1 MTWRLKSLLE
11 TFYIKYFPEERL
23 LEMLCGY
30 SLCQRPTKKLI
41 NQYLLN
47 QRINWKEFTDLVI
60 NNHLIPIVIDYFNNS
75 RGINLIPSF
84 TRQKL
89 EHYYLTIQYINKFQ
103 NQQFFSILSALSEL
117 KIDFLVMKGY
127 LFDNQLFKK
136 EYYRARC
143 DLDLLVPM
151 SQFEKISV
159 YLLQTGF
166 RYYHDHYEKKG
177 KKSFR
182 SGPFYKPNTQEI
194 FKKKGLLVEIH
205 TSIVDYLPLI
215 QPALDEKTIMNIT
228 NYFFSHAQLKTINGY
243 KIKVFSDRDLLLSSF
258 LHNLIQHNLQLG
270 IRLHESAQI
279 IRKLINQNDW
289 IHIWKFISW
298 INLTM
303 DFTWFLHLLFII
315 YPSLFSFEIKRIVN
329 KHEEKLCFY
338 QLLVFYFMRY
348 KVFHPTNFPQNT
360 SKEKEKE
367 WCWAIIDKKVLSLFA
382 QKIFFRF
389 KRILA

>member
-182 SGPFYKPNTQEI
+182 S
-194 FKKKGLLVEIH
+194 
-205 TSIVDYLPLI
+205 
-215 QPALDEKTIMNIT
+215 
-228 NYFFSHAQLKTINGY
+228 
-243 KIKVFSDRDLLLSSF
+243 
-258 LHNLIQHNLQLG
+258 
-270 IRLHESAQI
+270 
-279 IRKLINQNDW
+279 
-289 IHIWKFISW
+289 
-298 INLTM
+298 
-303 DFTWFLHLLFII
+303 
-315 YPSLFSFEIKRIVN
+315 
-329 KHEEKLCFY
+329 
-338 QLLVFYFMRY
+338 
-348 KVFHPTNFPQNT
+348 
-360 SKEKEKE
+360 
-367 WCWAIIDKKVLSLFA
+367 
-382 QKIFFRF
+382 
-389 KRILA
+389 